1 MSAAG
6 PTGFA
11 LAPRLRGGA
20 TVFSAWSVLPSPLVA
35 EGIAREG
42 FAAIVIDEQHGLW
55 DTATILAG
63 IAAVRQGGAAAV
75 VRTPVADF
83 AAASRALDVGADA
96 VIAPMINTPADARA
110 LVNATKF
117 PPVGER
123 SWGPQRAMTLAG
135 MSDIKAY
142 VRGANEFTLA
152 FAMIE
157 TRTALDNVEAI
168 AATAGIDALFV
179 GPWDLSIAL
188 FGGSDIN
195 PNAPVV
201 ERALDGVLAAAAK
214 AGKFAGIYCSSAE
227 EALTAAARGFRFV
240 IAGND
245 VGFLGAGTKAS
256 LQGLRAKK
264 Q

>member
-1 MSAAG
+1 MS
-6 PTGFA
+6 GFM
-11 LAPRLRGGA
+11 LAPALRSGE
-20 TVFSAWSVLPSPLVA
+20 TVHAAWCFLPSPPVA
-35 EGIAREG
+35 ETIAREG

-63 IAAVRQGGAAAV
+63 IAAVRHGGAAAV
-75 VRTPVADF
+75 VRTPIGDF

-96 VIAPMINTPADARA
+96 VIAPMINTAADARA
-110 LVNATKF
+110 LVGATRF

-123 SWGPQRAMTLAG
+123 SWGPALAG
-135 MSDIKAY
+135 LSDIKAY
-142 VRGANEFTLA
+142 LRDANEITLT

-157 TRTALDNVEAI
+157 TETALGNVEAI

-188 FGGSDIN
+188 FKGTDID
-195 PNAPVV
+195 PNSPAVD
-201 ERALDGVLAAAAK
+201 RALERVLAAAAK
-214 AGKFAGIYCSSAE
+214 AGKFAGVYCSSAD
-227 EALTAAARGFRFV
+227 EARAAAARGFRFV

-245 VGFLGAGTKAS
+245 HAFLRGGADACLG
-256 LQGLRAKK
+256 GLTAAR